1 MKASAGDKIKDLTP
15 LKVRVSRNASGV
27 PRWVSPAHRGLILSG
42 HRPTVRLW
50 MTLFGLYRVIPFS
63 ASMSVATIITPAS
76 PKWEGLIEWMPWFLD
91 RVNMGV
97 HLEAMA
103 PPEAL
108 LLRRSGPLTQSGK
121 SSGPDKGT
129 VAGKNGKRV
138 FRQTTT
144 SVIPLTA
151 IQLANAYPELKAY
164 MKGFQN
170 LLWPKFT
177 DWVYLYIDW
186 WASKAPKGLVFQGT
200 LGKLG
205 VKEEPGKKRV
215 FAMVDWWTQCTLK
228 PLHKAIFALL
238 KDI

>member
-1 MKASAGDKIKDLTP
+1 MKASAGDTIKDLTP
-15 LKVRVSRNASGV
+15 LKVRVSRTGTGV
-27 PRWVSPAHRGLILSG
+27 PRWVVPAHRGLILSG
-42 HRPTVRLW
+42 HPPTVRLW

-63 ASMSVATIITPAS
+63 ARMSVSTIITPSS
-76 PKWEGLIEWMPWFLD
+76 PKWEGLVEFIPWFVKS
-91 RVNMGV
+91 VNLLH
-97 HLEAMA
+97 HLTAMR

-108 LLRRSGPLTQSGK
+108 LLRRSGPLSQAGK
-121 SSGPDKGT
+121 SKGPHKGT
-129 VAGKNGKRV
+129 VAGKGGTRV

-151 IQLANAYPELKAY
+151 IQMVNAHPELAGY
-164 MKGFQN
+164 LKGFQN

-177 DWVYLYIDW
+177 DWVYLYMEW
-186 WASKAPKGLVFQGT
+186 WASKAPKKLVFQST

-228 PLHKAIFALL
+228 PLHLAIFALL
-238 KDI
+238 RDI